1 MKNEEITLKNT
12 KAEILEA
19 LNEALER
26 EKNVMSTKFDPIKE
40 SNEETIEKAVKS
52 SKANVE
58 QNIFSSEFT
67 NKFNDLEIAINAEEE
82 KLKNLYGIEKEL
94 QNIVLVINAGKES
107 ISKIENEKKV
117 KTEEITNE
125 LKQLEENFKRKNE
138 ELQQEYTDKA
148 KQLKMERDRE
158 NEEYTYKL
166 KRDRAIENDKW
177 EDEKSEREENLA
189 KMETEVKNLLEEATN
204 KADYIKELE
213 EKVNSIS
220 DLLQKEYTR
229 ARQEVTKE
237 LNREYEY
244 KTALAEKD
252 YANTA
257 DRLNDKIEAITK
269 ELEKSNQ
276 LNQVLQEKLDNAYME
291 IKNLATKTVETS
303 GKVKIINT
311 TNEDD

>member
-26 EKNVMSTKFDPIKE
+26 EKSVMSTKFDPIKE
-40 SNEETIEKAVKS
+40 SNEEAIEKAVKS
-52 SKANVE
+52 SKSNVE

-125 LKQLEENFKRKNE
+125 LKQLEENFNRKNE

-189 KMETEVKNLLEEATN
+189 KMETEAKKLLEEATN

>member
-26 EKNVMSTKFDPIKE
+26 EKSVMSTKFDPIKE
-40 SNEETIEKAVKS
+40 SNEEAIEKAVKS
-52 SKANVE
+52 SKSNVE

-125 LKQLEENFKRKNE
+125 LKQLEENFNRKNE

-189 KMETEVKNLLEEATN
+189 KMETEAKNLLEEATN